1 MSKKKKLAWALATC
15 LLSNGAWANSGP
27 LTLPPQIPVPVPQV
41 QMSRGV
47 PLHEFAR
54 LVLEDYLG
62 KQFVMCP
69 ELLEAK
75 QTVGV
80 STKLSPKSAEELL
93 EKVLERQG
101 FTIRKGPIYYI
112 DKSPEKA
119 KEEKLADEKTR
130 GFYKPKNR
138 PTSYFADTIPGVF
151 KEAEFSFQGGGDG
164 KNGAGSGGRAGVD
177 GFFYHV
183 LKKEE
188 ASLMELLGKLDTKVP
203 LVAIRAVLMEVNT
216 DGRDTSG
223 VQLTASL
230 LGDKLGMS
238 LGGAPGN
245 GANTITFKAGNFGVA
260 FGAFTGDSRFKT
272 IARPHLITQH
282 AQTADLTAG
291 TQFPIITTTMDGT
304 RRVDTPEYK
313 DIGTLLKITPQVV
326 GERIT
331 LSVSIELSDIA
342 PTASNSNN
350 LPTLT
355 KRALTSQVELDN
367 KGTAI
372 LGGIQSTRETETA
385 SRFFAVPL
393 SKEKVGTKAEL
404 VLVVQA
410 EIVEE

>member
-1 MSKKKKLAWALATC
+1 MLKKKTLAWVVATC
-15 LLSNGAWANSGP
+15 LGSNVAWANAP
-27 LTLPPQIPVPVPQV
+27 ALTLPPQIPVPVPQV

-80 STKLSPKSAEELL
+80 STKLSPKSAEEML

-101 FTIRKGPIYYI
+101 FVMRKGPIYYI

-119 KEEKLADEKTR
+119 QEKLEEEKVR

-138 PTSYFADTIPGVF
+138 PVSYFADTVPPVF
-151 KEAEFSFQGGGDG
+151 KEGEFSFTNSGDG
-164 KNGAGSGGRAGVD
+164 KNGPGSGGRAGVD
-177 GFFYHV
+177 GFFYHIT
-183 LKKEE
+183 KKDEK
-188 ASLMELLGKLDTKVP
+188 SLLDLLEKLDTKVP
-203 LVAIRAVLMEVNT
+203 MVAIRAMLMEVNT

-230 LGDKLGMS
+230 LGDKLGVS

-245 GANTITFKAGNFGVA
+245 GANTITFKAGNFGMA

-272 IARPHLITQH
+272 IAHPHLITQH

-291 TQFPIITTTMDGT
+291 SQFPIITTTMEGT

-331 LSVSIELSDIA
+331 LSVAIELSDIA
-342 PTASNSNN
+342 PTATNASN

-410 EIVEE
+410 EIVEQ